1 MDYNYTDNSN
11 LIEGNKLIKNNS
23 QINQNDVYFDRHD
36 FSFLIFLSVA
46 SGALLVILFVYACGE
61 IDAGLT
67 SVAPLS
73 VWFLLIFSSVIFY
86 LLASNVTYQII
97 FSRKKQK
104 IIKRILFFSIEY
116 DVNLL
121 NFNKI
126 KMLGISST
134 FKRVERKHSS
144 KIVDLLKAMDV
155 LD

>member
-61 IDAGLT
+61 IDVGLT

-97 FSRKKQK
+97 FSR
-104 IIKRILFFSIEY
+104 
-116 DVNLL
+116 
-121 NFNKI
+121 
-126 KMLGISST
+126 
-134 FKRVERKHSS
+134 
-144 KIVDLLKAMDV
+144 
-155 LD
+155 